1 MGLFGVSLMINDGDH
16 FSDVYWQFLYLCEM
30 SKIFAH
36 FKQGGLSHLFL
47 EAHYI
52 LNMRLLSDTC
62 FANIFY
68 QFVACFFIFLIMS
81 FNAQTFFILMRSN
94 LSYFLL

>member
-1 MGLFGVSLMINDGDH
+1 MVLFGVSLMNNDGEH

-36 FKQGGLSHLFL
+36 FKQRGLSHLFL

-52 LNMRLLSDTC
+52 LNMKLLSDTC
-62 FANIFY
+62 K
-68 QFVACFFIFLIMS
+68 
-81 FNAQTFFILMRSN
+81 
-94 LSYFLL
+94 YFLPVCGLLFHFLNYVI